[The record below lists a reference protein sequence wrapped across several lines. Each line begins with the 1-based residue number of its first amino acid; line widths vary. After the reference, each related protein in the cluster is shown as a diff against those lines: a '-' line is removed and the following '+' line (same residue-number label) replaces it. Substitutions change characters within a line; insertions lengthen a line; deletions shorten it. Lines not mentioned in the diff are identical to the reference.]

1 MSRRTPRFSIFFI
14 TVLIIMGL
22 GLLFTSLN
30 ENDDDAGTANGDT
43 KSSQSIEDSE
53 LKGGE

>member
-30 ENDDDAGTANGDT
+30 EDDEDAGTGKGDT
-43 KSSQSIEDSE
+43 NSSQSIEGSE